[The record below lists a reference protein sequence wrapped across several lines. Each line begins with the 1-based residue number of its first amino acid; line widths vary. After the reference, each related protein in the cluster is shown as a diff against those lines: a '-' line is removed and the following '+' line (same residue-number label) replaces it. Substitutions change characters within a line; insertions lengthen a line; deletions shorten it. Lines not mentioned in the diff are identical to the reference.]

1 MISPTVLAVIDELE
15 AFQKNHSDSWNI
27 PREEGM
33 ILHTVAIAARCRY
46 LVEVGTSYGF
56 SGLFLGSAAAENGGV
71 LHTFD
76 RDPRK
81 HEHAAANFRRAGL
94 EATIRLHT
102 ADAMV
107 ELARLDNGIDLAF
120 IDATK
125 SQTPGYWKLLE
136 PRLAA
141 SCVVAVDNTGTHR
154 RELAPFVE
162 MLRNRGD
169 FTCCDVPVGNGFELA
184 VRMAKPQD
192 VGNV

>member
-1 MISPTVLAVIDELE
+1 MIPPAVMSVIDELE
-15 AFQKNHSDSWNI
+15 AFQKDHSDSWNI

-33 ILHTVAIAARCRY
+33 ILHTVAIASGCHY

-76 RDPRK
+76 RDIRK
-81 HEHAAANFRRAGL
+81 HEHAAANFHRAGL

-102 ADAMV
+102 GDALA
-107 ELARLDNGIDLAF
+107 ELARMDKGIDWAF

-125 SQTPGYWKLLE
+125 NQTPDYWKLLE
-136 PRLAA
+136 PRLAGR
-141 SCVVAVDNTGTHR
+141 CVVTVDNTGTHR

-162 MLRNRGD
+162 MLRHRGD

-184 VRMAKPQD
+184 VRSA
-192 VGNV
+192 